1 MADAPDRDDATEEPT
16 KRRLDKARQEG
27 QVAVSREATS
37 LLVLVAAMLAAFTS
51 LPGTGAALIGAFR
64 ALLARLHHA
73 EPTAELAR
81 AAWHALAIL
90 LPVAGA
96 VIAAA
101 LAATFFQT
109 RGAVSAKGLVPNIA
123 KLSPVAGA
131 RRIFGK
137 EGLME
142 LFRTLVKLVVVGLAL
157 WFAFGSPEVF
167 QQVLHRPAAA
177 LLGIAEANAARLIA
191 TAAAAFALLAAADL
205 WWVRARHRRQ
215 LRMTQQEVKEELKET
230 EGKPEVKAEL
240 RRLRDRLRR
249 GRMMEAVPK
258 AAVVIT
264 NPTHYAV
271 ALAYA
276 EGSQAAPKVVAKG
289 VDEVAARIREA
300 AREAGVP
307 LVANPPLARA
317 LYKVE
322 LDAEIPPEHFQ
333 AVAEIIAFVWR
344 AKRKVAGA

>member
-16 KRRLDKARQEG
+16 RRRLDKARQEG
-27 QVAVSREATS
+27 DVAVSREATS
-37 LLVLVAAMLAAFTS
+37 LLVLVAAMIAAFAS
-51 LPGTGAALIGAFR
+51 LPGTGADLIRAFR
-64 ALLARLHHA
+64 ILLARAHEA
-73 EPTAELAR
+73 EPTTELAR
-81 AAWHALAIL
+81 AAWHAIAIL
-90 LPVAGA
+90 LPVVGA
-96 VIAAA
+96 AIAAA
-101 LAATFFQT
+101 FAATLLQT
-109 RGAVSAKGLVPNIA
+109 RGAISAKRLVPNVA
-123 KLSPVAGA
+123 KLSPIAGA
-131 RRIFGK
+131 RRMFGK

-157 WFAFGSPEVF
+157 WFAFGSPEIF

-177 LLGIAEANAARLIA
+177 LLGIAEQNAARLIA
-191 TAAAAFALLAAADL
+191 AAAAAFALLAAADL
-205 WWVRARHRRQ
+205 VWVRTQHRKR
-215 LRMTQQEVKEELKET
+215 LRMTKQEVKDELKET

-240 RRLRDRLRR
+240 RRLRDQLRR

-289 VDEVAARIREA
+289 VDEIAARIREA

-317 LYKVE
+317 LHKVD

-344 AKRKVAGA
+344 TKRKAAGA

>member
-1 MADAPDRDDATEEPT
+1 MAEEPDRDDATEEPT
-16 KRRLDKARQEG
+16 KRRLEKARQEG

-51 LPGTGAALIGAFR
+51 LPSTGAELIAAFR
-64 ALLARLHHA
+64 TLLARAHQA
-73 EPTAELAR
+73 DPVAELAV
-81 AAWHALAIL
+81 AAWYALAML

-109 RGAVSAKGLVPNIA
+109 RGAISAKGLVPNIT
-123 KLSPVAGA
+123 KLSPIAGA
-131 RRIFGK
+131 KRIFGK

-142 LFRTLVKLVVVGLAL
+142 LFRTLVKLTVVGLAL
-157 WFAFGSPEVF
+157 WFAFGSPEIF
-167 QQVLHRPAAA
+167 QEVLHRPAAA
-177 LLGIAEANAARLIA
+177 LLGIAEQNAARLIA

-205 WWVRARHRRQ
+205 WWVRSQHRKR
-215 LRMTQQEVKEELKET
+215 LRMTKQELKDEMKET

-240 RRLRDRLRR
+240 RRLRDQLRR
-249 GRMMEAVPK
+249 GRMISAVPE

-271 ALAYA
+271 ALAYT

-289 VDEVAARIREA
+289 VDEIAARIREA
-300 AREAGVP
+300 AEEARVP

>member
-1 MADAPDRDDATEEPT
+1 MSDAPDRDDATEAPT

-37 LLVLVAAMLAAFTS
+37 LLVLVAAMFAAFAT
-51 LPGTGAALIGAFR
+51 LPATGAELIRAFG
-64 ALLARLHHA
+64 ALLARAHEA
-73 EPTAELAR
+73 EPAAELGR
-81 AAWHALAIL
+81 AARHALAML

-101 LAATFFQT
+101 LAATVFQT
-109 RGAVSAKGLVPNIA
+109 RGAISAKGLVPNIS
-123 KLSPVAGA
+123 KLSPIAGVK
-131 RRIFGK
+131 RIFGR

-157 WFAFGSPEVF
+157 WFAFGSPEIF
-167 QQVLHRPAAA
+167 QQVLQRPAAS

-191 TAAAAFALLAAADL
+191 TAGVAFAALAVADL
-205 WWVRARHRRQ
+205 WWVHARHRRQ
-215 LRMTQQEVKEELKET
+215 LRMTKQEVKDELKET
-230 EGKPEVKAEL
+230 EGRPEVKAEL
-240 RRLRDRLRR
+240 RRLREQLRR
-249 GRMMEAVPK
+249 GRMMAAVPK
-258 AAVVIT
+258 ATVVIT

-289 VDEVAARIREA
+289 VDEIAARIREA
-300 AREAGVP
+300 AKEARVP

-344 AKRKVAGA
+344 AKRKVSGA

>member
-37 LLVLVAAMLAAFTS
+37 LFVLVAAMLAAFAT
-51 LPGTGAALIGAFR
+51 LPGTGAELIRAFA
-64 ALLARLHHA
+64 ALLARAHQA
-73 EPTAELAR
+73 DPAAELAR
-81 AAWHALAIL
+81 AAWHALAML
-90 LPVAGA
+90 MPAAAA

-101 LAATFFQT
+101 LAATFVQT
-109 RGAVSAKGLVPNIA
+109 RGAISAKGLVPNIA
-123 KLSPVAGA
+123 KLSPIAGVK
-131 RRIFGK
+131 RIFGK

-157 WFAFGSPEVF
+157 WFAFGSPELF
-167 QQVLHRPAAA
+167 QQVLHRPAAS
-177 LLGIAEANAARLIA
+177 LLGMAEQNAARLVA
-191 TAAAAFALLAAADL
+191 TAAAAFAALAAADL

-215 LRMTQQEVKEELKET
+215 LRMTRQEVKDELKET

-249 GRMMEAVPK
+249 GRMMAAVPQ

-271 ALAYA
+271 ALAYT

-300 AREAGVP
+300 AREARVP
-307 LVANPPLARA
+307 LVSNPPLARA

-344 AKRKVAGA
+344 AKRKLAGA

>member
-1 MADAPDRDDATEEPT
+1 
-16 KRRLDKARQEG
+16 
-27 QVAVSREATS
+27 
-37 LLVLVAAMLAAFTS
+37 
-51 LPGTGAALIGAFR
+51 
-64 ALLARLHHA
+64 
-73 EPTAELAR
+73 
-81 AAWHALAIL
+81 
-90 LPVAGA
+90 
-96 VIAAA
+96 
-101 LAATFFQT
+101 
-109 RGAVSAKGLVPNIA
+109 VPNIS
-123 KLSPVAGA
+123 KLSPIAGVK
-131 RRIFGK
+131 RIFGR

-157 WFAFGSPEVF
+157 WFAFGSPEIF
-167 QQVLHRPAAA
+167 QQVLQRPAAS

-191 TAAAAFALLAAADL
+191 TAGVAFAALAVADL
-205 WWVRARHRRQ
+205 WWVHARHRRQ
-215 LRMTQQEVKEELKET
+215 LRMTKQEVKDELKET
-230 EGKPEVKAEL
+230 EGRPEVKAEL
-240 RRLRDRLRR
+240 RRLREQLRR
-249 GRMMEAVPK
+249 GRMMAAVPK
-258 AAVVIT
+258 ATVVIT

-289 VDEVAARIREA
+289 VDEIAARIREA
-300 AREAGVP
+300 AKEARVP

>member
-37 LLVLVAAMLAAFTS
+37 LLVLVAAMFAAFAT
-51 LPGTGAALIGAFR
+51 LPATGAELIRAFGALFAR
-64 ALLARLHHA
+64 AHEA
-73 EPTAELAR
+73 EPAAELGR
-81 AAWHALAIL
+81 AAWHALAML

-109 RGAVSAKGLVPNIA
+109 RGAVSAKGLVPNIS
-123 KLSPVAGA
+123 KLSPIAGA
-131 RRIFGK
+131 KRIFGR

-157 WFAFGSPEVF
+157 WFAFGTPEIF
-167 QQVLHRPAAA
+167 QQVLQRPAAS

-191 TAAAAFALLAAADL
+191 TAGAAFAALAVADL
-205 WWVRARHRRQ
+205 WWVHVQHRRQ
-215 LRMTQQEVKEELKET
+215 LRMTKQELRDELKET
-230 EGKPEVKAEL
+230 EGRPEVKAEL
-240 RRLRDRLRR
+240 RRLREQLRR
-249 GRMMEAVPK
+249 GRMMAAVPK

-289 VDEVAARIREA
+289 ADEVAARIREA

-307 LVANPPLARA
+307 LVSNPPLARA

-322 LDAEIPPEHFQ
+322 LEAEIPPEHFQ

>member
-1 MADAPDRDDATEEPT
+1 MAEEPDRDDATEEPT
-16 KRRLDKARQEG
+16 KRRLDKAQQEG

-51 LPGTGAALIGAFR
+51 LPASGAELIGAFR
-64 ALLARLHHA
+64 ALLVRAHHA
-73 EPTAELAR
+73 DPVAELAR
-81 AAWHALAIL
+81 AAWHALAML

-96 VIAAA
+96 VIVAA

-109 RGAVSAKGLVPNIA
+109 RGVISAKGMVPNIT
-123 KLSPVAGA
+123 KLSPIAGVK
-131 RRIFGK
+131 RIFGK

-142 LFRTLVKLVVVGLAL
+142 LFRTLVKLTVVGLAL
-157 WFAFGSPEVF
+157 WFAFGSPEIF
-167 QQVLHRPAAA
+167 QEVLHRPAAA
-177 LLGIAEANAARLIA
+177 LLGIAEQHAARLIA

-205 WWVRARHRRQ
+205 WWVRTQHRRH
-215 LRMTQQEVKEELKET
+215 LRMTRQELKDEMKET
-230 EGKPEVKAEL
+230 EGRPEVKAEF
-240 RRLRDRLRR
+240 RRLRDQLRR
-249 GRMMEAVPK
+249 GRMISAVPE

-289 VDEVAARIREA
+289 ADEIAARIREA
-300 AREAGVP
+300 AAEAGVP

-344 AKRKVAGA
+344 ARRRLAGA

>member
-16 KRRLDKARQEG
+16 KRRIEKARKEG
-27 QVAVSREATS
+27 DVAVSREATS
-37 LLVLVAAMLAAFTS
+37 LLILVSAMFAAFVS
-51 LPGTGAALIGAFR
+51 LPGSGAALIGAFR
-64 ALLARLHHA
+64 TLLARAHDA
-73 EPTAELAR
+73 DPVAELGS
-81 AAWHALAIL
+81 AAWHALAML
-90 LPVAGA
+90 LPVAAA

-101 LAATFFQT
+101 LVATFFQT
-109 RGAVSAKGLVPNIA
+109 RGAISAKGLVPNIT

-131 RRIFGK
+131 KRIFGK

-142 LFRTLVKLVVVGLAL
+142 LFRTFVKLVVVGLAL
-157 WFAFGSPEVF
+157 WFAFGSPEIF
-167 QQVLHRPAAA
+167 QEVLHRPAAA

-191 TAAAAFALLAAADL
+191 TAAAAFAVLAVADL
-205 WWVRARHRRQ
+205 WWVRTQHRRK
-215 LRMTQQEVKEELKET
+215 LRMTKQELKDEMKET

-240 RRLRDRLRR
+240 RRLRDQLRR
-249 GRMMEAVPK
+249 GRMMAAVPK

-276 EGSQAAPKVVAKG
+276 EGSDAAPKVVAKG

-300 AREAGVP
+300 AAEAGVP

-317 LYKVE
+317 LHKVD
-322 LDAEIPPEHFQ
+322 LDGEIPPEHFQ

-344 AKRKVAGA
+344 TRRKVAGA

>member
-1 MADAPDRDDATEEPT
+1 MAEAPDRDDATEEPT
-16 KRRLDKARQEG
+16 KRRLDKAQQEG

-37 LLVLVAAMLAAFTS
+37 LLVLVAAMLAAFAS
-51 LPGTGAALIGAFR
+51 LPGTGAELIRAFTTLLSR
-64 ALLARLHHA
+64 AHEA

-81 AAWHALAIL
+81 AAWHALAML

-101 LAATFFQT
+101 LVATFFQT
-109 RGAVSAKGLVPNIA
+109 RGAISARGVVPDIT
-123 KLSPVAGA
+123 KLSPIAGVK
-131 RRIFGK
+131 RIFGK

-142 LFRTLVKLVVVGLAL
+142 LFRTLVKLIVVGLAL
-157 WFAFGSPEVF
+157 WFAFGSPGIF

-177 LLGIAEANAARLIA
+177 LLGIAEENAARLIA
-191 TAAAAFALLAAADL
+191 TAAAAFAFLAAADL
-205 WWVRARHRRQ
+205 WWVRSQHRKQ
-215 LRMTQQEVKEELKET
+215 LRMTKQEVKDELKET
-230 EGKPEVKAEL
+230 EGRPEVKAEL
-240 RRLRDRLRR
+240 RRLRDQLRR
-249 GRMMEAVPK
+249 GRMISAVPQ

-289 VDEVAARIREA
+289 VDEIAARIREA
-300 AREAGVP
+300 AQEARVP
-307 LVANPPLARA
+307 IVANPPLARA
-317 LYKVE
+317 LHKVE
-322 LDAEIPPEHFQ
+322 LDAEIPAEHFQ

-344 AKRKVAGA
+344 AKRKMTGA